1 MNGDYRYFL
10 FRNLQKLYD
19 ASNDDERI
27 VLNIMPFIGSG
38 QLSICLND
46 VYNQRVPHQI
56 EGDWISSGPYLELSK
71 SQLIAVSDKLNIKEF
86 NIHYKYSPLIKSKLN
101 ITKILLF
108 KSKILSK
115 KIPEE
120 YPGANSLARH
130 YIKKAKYNHLDN
142 ILKEQNIERILLKDT
157 HENWINNH
165 YDITNLY
172 QETYFDNFQKKIT
185 LLSSFLLLYL
195 LTLWMIRLYLIY
207 PIIQIKYEKLL
218 HKTWQSLN
226 NFYLLL
232 LLFFYS

>member
-1 MNGDYRYFL
+1 MKTTQNNEYYHSVTFE
-10 FRNLQKLYD
+10 KLAHEYI
-19 ASNDDERI
+19 AYI
-27 VLNIMPFIGSG
+27 K
-38 QLSICLND
+38 SI
-46 VYNQRVPHQI
+46 Q
-56 EGDWISSGPYLELSK
+56 SKGPYNLFGWSFGGVLALEIAK
-71 SQLIAVSDKLNIKEF
+71 QLTDRQNRVENLVLIDPYFDYKKVSDKLNIKEF

-165 YDITNLY
+165 YDISVVCNAL
-172 QETYFDNFQKKIT
+172 KSI
-185 LLSSFLLLYL
+185 L
-195 LTLWMIRLYLIY
+195 
-207 PIIQIKYEKLL
+207 
-218 HKTWQSLN
+218 
-226 NFYLLL
+226 
-232 LLFFYS
+232 